1 MRVLVTGASGLIGSN
16 VALEL
21 ARTHSVVGLCNI
33 SPGSMEYLK
42 GSNVEFVKGDITRF
56 DFSALGKFEAIFHQA
71 AITDTTVTDRAAMF
85 STNVDAFLK
94 LLEYAQ
100 RTGCR
105 KVVYASSAATYG
117 KGKVPMRETDTPA
130 PANIYGE
137 SKVEME
143 RVAKAFVAKHP
154 EMSAVGLRYFNV
166 YGPNEFH
173 KAKAASMVYQLYKQ
187 IAADQSPRI
196 FKWGDQFRDFIYV
209 KDVALANVAAS
220 EYKGSGAFNVGTGIP
235 TSFNQVIAIINK
247 ALGKNK
253 PTDYFDNPYNFY
265 QDETQAD
272 MTLSRKELKFE
283 CRFTPE
289 TGITD
294 YVRILESRAAKV

>member
-1 MRVLVTGASGLIGSN
+1 MRALVTGASGLIGSN

-21 ARTHSVVGLCNI
+21 AKKHEVVGLCNI
-33 SPGSMEYLK
+33 TPGNQEYLK
-42 GSNVEFVKGDITRF
+42 GSKVEFVKGDIIGF
-56 DFSALGKFEAIFHQA
+56 DYDKLGKFDAIFHQA

-94 LLEYAQ
+94 ILEYAQ

-117 KGKVPMRETDTPA
+117 KGKVPMKETDTPA

-143 RVAKAFVAKHP
+143 RVAKDFVKKHP
-154 EMSAVGLRYFNV
+154 EMSTVGLRYFNV

-209 KDVALANVAAS
+209 KDVALANLAAA
-220 EYKGSGAFNVGTGIP
+220 EYKGSGAFNVGTGIQ

-253 PTDYFDNPYNFY
+253 PTDYFDNPYSFY

-272 MTLSRKELKFE
+272 MALSKKELKFE
-283 CRFTPE
+283 CQFTPE
-289 TGITD
+289 SGITD
-294 YVRILESRAAKV
+294 YVKILENLAAKV